1 MQSVY
6 SIGNGGLF
14 GVGIGNSNQKQLW
27 LSEPQNDFIFS
38 ILCEELGFIGA
49 VICIALFAVLI
60 VQAVRTAMRAPDRFG
75 ALLGVGV
82 AAHISLQVLLNIAV
96 VTNLI
101 PNTGISLP
109 FFSAGG
115 TSLVML
121 LGEMGVLMSVNRAG
135 NAAEAR
141 RREQETA
148 ARDNTVQ
155 HPGSRPEAHRVTG

>member
-1 MQSVY
+1 M
-6 SIGNGGLF
+6 
-14 GVGIGNSNQKQLW
+14 
-27 LSEPQNDFIFS
+27 
-38 ILCEELGFIGA
+38 
-49 VICIALFAVLI
+49 
-60 VQAVRTAMRAPDRFG
+60 
-75 ALLGVGV
+75 